1 MHADRSIQEDRG
13 RYGSIASGADQH
25 SEICQLDRL
34 ASMPGLTMRGIF
46 SATLMEVI
54 VQGGQRENCLGLL
67 AMLHRTGTADIDRG
81 IIFLLA
87 SAPYCLSR
95 FAYMGWR
102 IKGISVAG

>member
-25 SEICQLDRL
+25 SGTCQLDRL
-34 ASMPGLTMRGIF
+34 ARLDHEADF
-46 SATLMEVI
+46 SAALMEVI

-95 FAYMGWR
+95 FAHMGWR

>member
-1 MHADRSIQEDRG
+1 MALHTDRSIQEDRG

-54 VQGGQRENCLGLL
+54 VQGGNGKTVLG
-67 AMLHRTGTADIDRG
+67 
-81 IIFLLA
+81 
-87 SAPYCLSR
+87 Y
-95 FAYMGWR
+95 
-102 IKGISVAG
+102 